1 MKART
6 FNLHT
11 NLYTYQL
18 FCENKTASPDIMITN
33 EFRKYIFANCIVVLH
48 AVGLKLYVTE

>member
-6 FNLHT
+6 FSLHT

-18 FCENKTASPDIMITN
+18 LCETKAASPDIMITN
-33 EFRKYIFANCIVVLH
+33 EFRKYTAANCIVVLH

>member
-18 FCENKTASPDIMITN
+18 FCENNTASPDIMITN